1 MNKVI
6 LSGRLIRDPLVR
18 YSEAGKI
25 VFIFS
30 LAVQRTVQ
38 VKDQPTA
45 DFFDCVAFGVTGEQM
60 NKCDL
65 KKGTKLIVDGE
76 MRIESYTDREGK
88 KKVAPKFVC
97 YRFEL
102 CESKGSSREIAANAG
117 YHNAEQN
124 AFQEYENED
133 DGDVPF

>member
-6 LSGRLIRDPLVR
+6 LSGRLTRDPLVR

-25 VFIFS
+25 VFVFS

-88 KKVAPKFVC
+88 KKSAPKFVC

-102 CESKGSSREIAANAG
+102 CESKGNSREIAANAG
-117 YHNAEQN
+117 YHNAAESSSD
-124 AFQEYENED
+124 ED
-133 DGDVPF
+133 DDIDVPFV